1 MSENARI
8 LVVDDDPHL
17 LRVTTRLLENAGH
30 EVTTAGMGTEGLRL
44 AKEQKPDLILLDVML
59 PDINGFEV
67 CRRIKNSPEL
77 AHIYVVILSGRR
89 IDSDS
94 QAEGLEIGA
103 DEYIVRPLTNRELLA
118 RVHTMLRLKRA
129 EEGLRAKQEELAEV
143 ARQRSEEFHK
153 IAQATAARE
162 ARMAELK
169 TVIRQLRTQ
178 LEEAGLEPVADDPLS
193 DS

>member
-1 MSENARI
+1 MGERARL

-17 LRVTTRLLENAGH
+17 LRATTRLLEKAGH
-30 EVTTAGMGTEGLRL
+30 EVSAAGTGAEGLRL
-44 AKEQKPDLILLDVML
+44 AREQKPDLILLDVML
-59 PDINGFEV
+59 PDMDGLEV
-67 CRRIKNSPEL
+67 CRRIKASPEL
-77 AHIYVVILSGRR
+77 AHIYVIVLSGKKT
-89 IDSDS
+89 DSDS

-103 DEYIVRPLTNRELLA
+103 DEYIVRPVANRELLA

-129 EEGLRAKQEELAEV
+129 EEGLRAKQDELAEV
-143 ARQRSEEFHK
+143 ARQRSEEFRK

-169 TVIRQLRTQ
+169 TVIRQLRAQ

-193 DS
+193 GS